1 MTQYYELYRSSSI
14 GAALMDSLDELI
26 VEGLLNPHLA
36 MRVLAQFDKSISDA
50 LSNKVKTR
58 ITFKGSLRTYR
69 LCDEVWTFIIK
80 KPSFKF
86 DNEEL
91 TANKIKI
98 VACNARKPGE
108 A

>member
-26 VEGLLNPHLA
+26 SEGLLTPQLA

-50 LSNKVKTR
+50 LSNKVKNR
-58 ITFKGSLRTYR
+58 LTFKGNLHTYR
-69 LCDEVWTFIIK
+69 LCDEVWTFILRN
-80 KPSFKF
+80 PSFKLE
-86 DNEEL
+86 DEIL
-91 TANKIKI
+91 TVDKIKI